1 MVKSQQAIK
10 DTHIKRK
17 DRFFKSLQHNI
28 DEENVDKD
36 SSDSEHEDGEYF
48 DHNLYCESTTD
59 IMMDQQPQ
67 ALEEIQ
73 DENQEGELQA
83 ETEYTE
89 DVPCKK
95 GKVDIPML
103 TDNKKEML
111 KHLPHLHN
119 VLLTGGKEKVRQTC
133 VKLKNQY
140 GEVMNHFKAGNANC
154 NNLTKDDLATVLI
167 PDDFD
172 EIQNPV
178 AVKST
183 GNGTFFVQFNINT

>member
-1 MVKSQQAIK
+1 MRKAKTNKTYKTSINKLQFTAKQGKSWLKPQQAIK

-28 DEENVDKD
+28 DEENVNND
-36 SSDSEHEDGEYF
+36 SSDSEHEDGEYS

-73 DENQEGELQA
+73 GENQEGELQA

-103 TDNKKEML
+103 TVNKKEVL
-111 KHLPHLHN
+111 KHLPHLHS
-119 VLLTGGKEKVRQTC
+119 VLMTGGKEKV
-133 VKLKNQY
+133 
-140 GEVMNHFKAGNANC
+140 
-154 NNLTKDDLATVLI
+154 
-167 PDDFD
+167 
-172 EIQNPV
+172 
-178 AVKST
+178 
-183 GNGTFFVQFNINT
+183 